1 LSELIFDIKQIV
13 KDGDWFRDNHGR
25 YLLFRGVNF
34 ASRSKMPPYLPIAPL
49 DMPHINYVDLQE
61 EINNVGRDLD
71 HLKDLGFNVIRLLI
85 MWKALEPVP
94 NPHLDE
100 LLPEA
105 KKYLEMIKVIIDK
118 LHERRLFVILDFHQ
132 DIAHEICG
140 GDGFPDWAL
149 AIDEFHLKPI
159 NRPLLEIQKRTW
171 YLSYYINHLVMH
183 TLKSFWN
190 NSLRN
195 IEFGLENYPVRTHLE
210 KTIGQT
216 VKYLDRLYSDV
227 EGPIIIGVEAFNE
240 PHQVG
245 LDRKDFESR
254 FLREFYINVFNEI
267 KKVDDK
273 FFIFI
278 EPRVDWNVNMLP
290 YLSSVIDPTEQP
302 LLKEIE
308 SLSIDKNFI
317 FNRGEIS
324 TFLPMDNEFLEYF
337 KEQGVLS
344 FHYYDPQTIS
354 RSLINL
360 ADDMNNKKIEWPSL
374 FQKMK
379 KEAVVRN
386 LIPFLTEFGGSHDW
400 KNLETNLEPTEVYK
414 REQTRAYMDLQFKQI
429 EDFLLNSSYWNFD
442 LYNTQDEKDNW
453 NLENFSLLGSNR
465 APRNFDIVARPYPIC
480 SSAKP
485 KVLNFDLKSKYA
497 TIMLEGQ
504 VQKDRPTIIYI
515 PAKYHYPNFRI
526 CATSSEIQWIK
537 QEQLLYWYPDK
548 NKQFNQ
554 IIIRPDQELDINLL
568 SVQAREL
575 LSDTIYT
582 FSFN

>member
-1 LSELIFDIKQIV
+1 LSKLIFDINGIV

-34 ASRSKMPPYLPIAPL
+34 ASRSKLPPYLPIAPL
-49 DMPHINYVDLQE
+49 GISQIKYEDLQE
-61 EINNVGRDLD
+61 EISNVEKDLD

-94 NPHLDE
+94 NPHLDQ

-118 LHERRLFVILDFHQ
+118 LHERRLYVILDFHQ

-149 AIDEFHLKPI
+149 ATGEFHLPI

-171 YLSYYINHLVMH
+171 YLSYYTNHLVKL
-183 TLKSFWN
+183 TLTSFWN
-190 NSLRN
+190 NNLNN
-195 IEFGLENYPVRTHLE
+195 IEFSLKNYPVRTHLE

-216 VKYLDRLYSDV
+216 VKYLGQLYKDV

-245 LDRKDFESR
+245 LDMKDFESR
-254 FLREFYINVFNEI
+254 FLREFYINVLNEI
-267 KKVDDK
+267 RKVDDK
-273 FFIFI
+273 IFIFI
-278 EPRVDWNVNMLP
+278 EPRADWNVNLLP
-290 YLSSVIDPTEQP
+290 SLGSVADLTEEP

-308 SLSIDKNFI
+308 LSNIEKNLI
-317 FNRGEIS
+317 FNRSEIS
-324 TFLPMDNEFLEYF
+324 TFLPIDNKFLESF
-337 KEQGVLS
+337 EKQGIFS

-354 RSLINL
+354 RSLINTP
-360 ADDMNNKKIEWPSL
+360 DDMNQKKIAWPSL

-386 LIPFLTEFGGSHDW
+386 LIPFLTEFGGSQDW
-400 KNLETNLEPTEVYK
+400 KNLETDLEPTEVYK

-429 EDFLLNSSYWNFD
+429 EDFLLNSVYWNFD
-442 LYNTQDEKDNW
+442 LYNTKDEKDNW
-453 NLENFSLLGSNR
+453 NLENFSLLGPNR
-465 APRNFDIVARPYPIC
+465 SPRNFDIVARPYPIC
-480 SSAKP
+480 SSARP
-485 KVLNFDLKSKYA
+485 KLLLFDLKSKYA

-504 VQKDRPTIIYI
+504 VQKERPTIIYI
-515 PAKYHYPNFRI
+515 PAKYHYQTFRI
-526 CATSSEIQWIK
+526 WATSSEIQWIK
-537 QEQLLYWYPDK
+537 QEQLLYWYPDS

-554 IIIRPDQELDINLL
+554 IIIGPDHDLDFNLL
-568 SVQAREL
+568 SAQAREL

-582 FSFN
+582 FIFN